1 MILSI
6 LKKIIGSKNNRDLR
20 RIRKTVAEIN
30 SLEES
35 LKLFSDKDLR
45 EKTNQFRD
53 RLASGE
59 QLDEMLAEAFATV
72 RETSRRVL
80 AMRHFD
86 VQLIGGITLHEGRIA
101 EMRTGEGKT
110 LAATLSAYLNA
121 LPAKGVHII
130 TVNDYL
136 AKRDAQWMLPLYRAL
151 GLSLGVIQSHRGGN
165 EASSFYC
172 SADDE
177 NGLTVSTRKEAYAAD
192 ITYGTNNEFGFDYLR
207 DNMAVSSE
215 QLVQGELFYSVID
228 EVDSILV
235 DEARTP
241 LIISGKVS
249 DSTKWY
255 SDFTRIVK
263 GMKRD
268 VHYEIDEAKKQ
279 VHTTEVGVEYVESK
293 LGIKNLYENT
303 QTNFIHYLTATLR
316 AKTIF
321 TKDVDYIIAD
331 GQIKIVDEF
340 TGRVLE
346 GRRYSDGLHQALEA
360 KENVKIQDEN
370 QTLASITYQNY
381 FRMYEN
387 LAGMTGTAK
396 TEEEEFVQI
405 YNLEVVEIPT
415 NLPIQRSDQQDAVYK
430 TNSAKLDAVIE
441 DIKLRNTKGQPILL
455 GTVSVEASEE
465 ISKLL
470 TSKGIVHNVLNAK
483 NHEEEANIVAQAG
496 RLGAVTVATN
506 MAGRGVDIKLGG
518 NPEDMAI
525 QLQIKENQQDNPNF
539 LKTKIVEFESKVEKE
554 KQDVLELGGLYVLG
568 TERHESRRIDN
579 QLRGR
584 SGRQGDP
591 GESRFYISLQDDLM
605 RRFQGER
612 IESIMNKLNL
622 PDEER
627 IEQSM
632 VTKSIE
638 RAQAQVESLNFEIR
652 KNVLKFD
659 QVLNQQRDV
668 IYKWRRELLRS
679 ESIHDLIEGWF
690 EDVVDL
696 ISKNI
701 ENYKK
706 SYESLDQFKDLV
718 ENELSELLSDAAKN
732 KLFQN
737 LEIND
742 NLDIEKSLKDLFYD
756 NEKQDENNFWNLA
769 RGSALSFIDQSWKD
783 HLAEMDYLRSGIGL
797 RAMGQRDPLVEYQNE
812 GYDLFEELIDNV
824 KFSVIRILLNFD
836 KNLIVQKEK
845 NIDDNVKEKTITKDK
860 IGRNDPCYCGSG
872 KKYKKCGMVDACI
885 KKS

>member
-1 MILSI
+1 MSIFKKVLSV
-6 LKKIIGSKNNRDLR
+6 GSGKLASELNSVVD
-20 RIRKTVAEIN
+20 AIN
-30 SLEES
+30 SKEQEFE
-35 LKLFSDKDLR
+35 KLSDQ
-45 EKTNQFRD
+45 EIKTNFQN
-53 RLASGE
+53 LSK
-59 QLDEMLAEAFATV
+59 QLNDSPSKIEVEAFAYT
-72 RETSRRVL
+72 REAAKRTL
-80 AMRHFD
+80 GQRHYD
-86 VQLIGGITLHEGRIA
+86 VQIFGGLVLLRNKIA
-101 EMRTGEGKT
+101 EMKTGEGKT
-110 LAATLSAYLNA
+110 LVSTLPISLMA
-121 LPAKGVHII
+121 LYKKGVHVV
-130 TVNDYL
+130 TVNEYL
-136 AKRDAQWMLPLYRAL
+136 AKRDAEWMSPIYEFL
-151 GLSLGVIQSHRGGN
+151 GLEVGLIH
-165 EASSFYC
+165 SSQDPLDK
-172 SADDE
+172 A
-177 NGLTVSTRKEAYAAD
+177 GAYQKD

-255 SDFTRIVK
+255 SDFTKIVK
-263 GMKRD
+263 GMKKD

-293 LGIKNLYENT
+293 LGISNLYENT

-321 TKDVDYIIAD
+321 TKDVDYIVSD

-405 YNLEVVEIPT
+405 YNLEVIEIPT
-415 NLPIQRSDQQDAVYK
+415 NLPIQRMDQQDAVYK
-430 TNSAKLDAVIE
+430 TNTAKLDAVIE
-441 DIKLRNTKGQPILL
+441 DIKIRNEKGQPILL

-465 ISKLL
+465 ISKIL

-483 NHEEEANIVAQAG
+483 NHEQEAHIIAQAG

-518 NPEDMAI
+518 NPEEMAI
-525 QLQIKENQQDNPNF
+525 QQQINENQQDNPSF
-539 LKTKIVEFESKVEKE
+539 LESKVLQFESQVQEE
-554 KQDVLELGGLYVLG
+554 KQKVIELGGLYVLG

-679 ESIHDLIEGWF
+679 EKINDLIESWLS
-690 EDVVDL
+690 DVLETVD
-696 ISKNI
+696 INI
-701 ENYKK
+701 ESYKK
-706 SYESLDQFKDLV
+706 SYENLEHFQELV
-718 ENELSELLSDAAKN
+718 ENELSELLSDVSRTKFIEN
-732 KLFQN
+732 LQINDDLDIYKN
-737 LEIND
+737 LE
-742 NLDIEKSLKDLFYD
+742 DLFRE
-756 NEKQDENNFWNLA
+756 NEVQDQSNFWNLA
-769 RGSALSFIDQSWKD
+769 RGSALSFIDQLWKD
-783 HLAEMDYLRSGIGL
+783 HLSEMDYLRSGIGL

-812 GYDLFEELIDNV
+812 GYDLFEDLINNV
-824 KFSVIRILLNFD
+824 KFSVIRILMNFD

-872 KKYKKCGMVDACI
+872 RKYKKCGLVDKCI

>member
-1 MILSI
+1 MSIFKKVLSV
-6 LKKIIGSKNNRDLR
+6 GSGKLASELNTVVDAINNKEQEFEKLSDQ
-20 RIRKTVAEIN
+20 EI
-30 SLEES
+30 
-35 LKLFSDKDLR
+35 
-45 EKTNQFRD
+45 KTNFQN
-53 RLASGE
+53 LYK
-59 QLDEMLAEAFATV
+59 QLNDSPSSIEVEAFAYT
-72 RETSRRVL
+72 REAAKRTL
-80 AMRHFD
+80 GQRHYD
-86 VQLIGGITLHEGRIA
+86 VQIFGGLVLLRNKIA
-101 EMRTGEGKT
+101 EMKTGEGKT
-110 LAATLSAYLNA
+110 LVSTLPISLMA
-121 LPAKGVHII
+121 LYKKGVHVV
-130 TVNDYL
+130 TVNEYL
-136 AKRDAQWMLPLYRAL
+136 AKRDAEWMSPIYEFL
-151 GLSLGVIQSHRGGN
+151 GLEVGLIH
-165 EASSFYC
+165 SSQDPLDK
-172 SADDE
+172 A
-177 NGLTVSTRKEAYAAD
+177 GAYQKD

-255 SDFTRIVK
+255 SDFTKIVK
-263 GMKRD
+263 GMKKD

-293 LGIKNLYENT
+293 LGISNLYENT

-321 TKDVDYIIAD
+321 TKDVDYIVSD

-405 YNLEVVEIPT
+405 YNLEVIEIPT
-415 NLPIQRSDQQDAVYK
+415 NLPIQRMDQQDAVYK
-430 TNSAKLDAVIE
+430 TNTAKLDAVIE
-441 DIKLRNTKGQPILL
+441 DIKIRNEKGQPILL

-465 ISKLL
+465 ISKIL

-483 NHEEEANIVAQAG
+483 NHEQEAHIIAQAG

-518 NPEDMAI
+518 NPEEMAI
-525 QLQIKENQQDNPNF
+525 QQQINENQQDNPSF
-539 LKTKIVEFESKVEKE
+539 LESKVLQFESQVQEE
-554 KQDVLELGGLYVLG
+554 KQKVIELGGLYVLG

-679 ESIHDLIEGWF
+679 EKINDLIESWLS
-690 EDVVDL
+690 DVLETVEN
-696 ISKNI
+696 NI
-701 ENYKK
+701 ESYKK
-706 SYESLDQFKDLV
+706 SYENLEHFQELV
-718 ENELSELLSDAAKN
+718 ENELSELLSAVSRTKFIENLQINDDLDIYK
-732 KLFQN
+732 N
-737 LEIND
+737 LE
-742 NLDIEKSLKDLFYD
+742 DLFRE
-756 NEKQDENNFWNLA
+756 NEVQDHSNFWNLA
-769 RGSALSFIDQSWKD
+769 RGSALSFIDQLWKD
-783 HLAEMDYLRSGIGL
+783 HLSEMDYLRSGIGL

-812 GYDLFEELIDNV
+812 GYDLFEDLINNV

-872 KKYKKCGMVDACI
+872 RKYKKCGLVDKCI

>member
-1 MILSI
+1 MSIFKKVLSV
-6 LKKIIGSKNNRDLR
+6 GSGKLASELNTVVDAINNKEQEFEKLSDQ
-20 RIRKTVAEIN
+20 EI
-30 SLEES
+30 
-35 LKLFSDKDLR
+35 
-45 EKTNQFRD
+45 KTNFQN
-53 RLASGE
+53 LYK
-59 QLDEMLAEAFATV
+59 QLNDSPSSIEVEAFAYT
-72 RETSRRVL
+72 REAAKRTL
-80 AMRHFD
+80 GQRHYD
-86 VQLIGGITLHEGRIA
+86 VQIFGGLVLLRNKIA
-101 EMRTGEGKT
+101 EMKTGEGKT
-110 LAATLSAYLNA
+110 LVSTLPISLMA
-121 LPAKGVHII
+121 LYKKGVHVV
-130 TVNDYL
+130 TVNEYL
-136 AKRDAQWMLPLYRAL
+136 AKRDAEWMSPIYEFL
-151 GLSLGVIQSHRGGN
+151 GLEVGLIH
-165 EASSFYC
+165 SSQDPLDK
-172 SADDE
+172 AA
-177 NGLTVSTRKEAYAAD
+177 AYQKD

-255 SDFTRIVK
+255 SDFTKIVK
-263 GMKRD
+263 GMKKD

-293 LGIKNLYENT
+293 LGISNLYENT

-321 TKDVDYIIAD
+321 TKDVDYIVSD

-405 YNLEVVEIPT
+405 YNLEVIEIPT
-415 NLPIQRSDQQDAVYK
+415 NLPIQRMDQQDAVYK
-430 TNSAKLDAVIE
+430 TNTAKLDAVIE
-441 DIKLRNTKGQPILL
+441 DIKIRNEKGQPILL

-465 ISKLL
+465 ISKIL

-483 NHEEEANIVAQAG
+483 NHEQEAQIIAQAG

-518 NPEDMAI
+518 NPEEMAT
-525 QLQIKENQQDNPNF
+525 QQQINENQQDNPSF
-539 LKTKIVEFESKVEKE
+539 LESKVLQFESEVQEE
-554 KQDVLELGGLYVLG
+554 KQKVIELGGLYVLG

-679 ESIHDLIEGWF
+679 EKINDLIESWLS
-690 EDVVDL
+690 DVLETVD
-696 ISKNI
+696 INI
-701 ENYKK
+701 ESYKK
-706 SYESLDQFKDLV
+706 SYENLEHFQELV
-718 ENELSELLSDAAKN
+718 ENELSELLSDVSRNKFMKN
-732 KLFQN
+732 LQINDDLDIYKN
-737 LEIND
+737 LE
-742 NLDIEKSLKDLFYD
+742 DLFRE
-756 NEKQDENNFWNLA
+756 NEIQDQSNFWNLA
-769 RGSALSFIDQSWKD
+769 RGSALSFIDQLWKD
-783 HLAEMDYLRSGIGL
+783 HLSEMDYLRSGIGL

-812 GYDLFEELIDNV
+812 GYDLFEDLINNV
-824 KFSVIRILLNFD
+824 KFSVIRILMNFD

-845 NIDDNVKEKTITKDK
+845 NIDDNVKEKTIPKDK

-872 KKYKKCGMVDACI
+872 KKYKKCGLVDKCI

>member
-1 MILSI
+1 LSI
-6 LKKIIGSKNNRDLR
+6 FKKVLSVGSGKLASELND
-20 RIRKTVAEIN
+20 VVQAIN
-30 SLEES
+30 DKEKEFE
-35 LKLFSDKDLR
+35 LFSDEEIKVNFQDLSQKLNGDPQSI
-45 EKTNQFRD
+45 EV
-53 RLASGE
+53 
-59 QLDEMLAEAFATV
+59 EAFAYI
-72 RETSRRVL
+72 REAAKRTL
-80 AMRHFD
+80 GQRHYD
-86 VQLIGGITLHEGRIA
+86 VQLFGGLVLLRNKIA
-101 EMRTGEGKT
+101 EMKTGEGKT
-110 LAATLSAYLNA
+110 LVSTLPISLMA
-121 LPAKGVHII
+121 LFKKGVHVV
-130 TVNDYL
+130 TVNEYL
-136 AKRDAQWMLPLYRAL
+136 AKRDAEWMSPIYKFL
-151 GLSLGVIQSHRGGN
+151 GLEV
-165 EASSFYC
+165 
-172 SADDE
+172 
-177 NGLTVSTRKEAYAAD
+177 GLIHSNQDPEEKNQAYKKD

-207 DNMAVSSE
+207 DNMAISSE

-255 SDFTRIVK
+255 SEFTKIVK

-279 VHTTEVGVEYVESK
+279 VHTTELGVEFVESK
-293 LGIKNLYENT
+293 LGISNLYENT
-303 QTNFIHYLTATLR
+303 KTNFIHYLTATLR

-321 TKDVDYIIAD
+321 VKDVDYIVSD

-360 KENVKIQDEN
+360 KENVRIQDEN

-415 NLPIQRSDQQDAVYK
+415 NLPIQRADQQDAVYK
-430 TNSAKLDAVIE
+430 TNNAKLDAVIE
-441 DIKLRNTKGQPILL
+441 DIKLRNQNGQPILL

-465 ISKLL
+465 ISKIL
-470 TSKGIVHNVLNAK
+470 TSKGIIHNVLNAK
-483 NHEEEANIVAQAG
+483 NHEQEANIIAQAG

-518 NPEDMAI
+518 NAEEMAL
-525 QLQIKENQQDNPNF
+525 QLQINENQQDNPNY
-539 LKTKIVEFESKVEKE
+539 LESKISELEENVSIEREK
-554 KQDVLELGGLYVLG
+554 VLSLGGLYVLG

-591 GESRFYISLQDDLM
+591 GESRFYISLQDELM

-612 IESIMNKLNL
+612 IESIMTKLNL
-622 PDEER
+622 PDDER

-679 ESIHDLIEGWF
+679 KNINGLIEGWLS
-690 EDVVDL
+690 DVLETVAN
-696 ISKNI
+696 NI
-701 ENYKK
+701 DSYKK
-706 SYESLDQFKDLV
+706 TYENLEHFNELV
-718 ENELSELLSDAAKN
+718 ENALGELLSDSVRSKFLKN
-732 KLFQN
+732 LQINDDLDIYKN
-737 LEIND
+737 LE
-742 NLDIEKSLKDLFYD
+742 NLFNE
-756 NEKQDENNFWNLA
+756 NEKQDVDNFWNLA

-783 HLAEMDYLRSGIGL
+783 HLSEMDYLRSGIGL

-812 GYDLFEELIDNV
+812 GYDLFEELINNV

-836 KNLIVQKEK
+836 KNLIVQKDK
-845 NIDDNVKEKTITKDK
+845 NIDDNVKEKVITKDK

-872 KKYKKCGMVDACI
+872 KKYKKCGLVDKCI

>member
-1 MILSI
+1 MSIFKKVLSV
-6 LKKIIGSKNNRDLR
+6 GSGKLASELND
-20 RIRKTVAEIN
+20 VVQAIN
-30 SLEES
+30 DKEKEFE
-35 LKLFSDKDLR
+35 LFSDEEIKVNFQDLSKKLNGDPQSI
-45 EKTNQFRD
+45 EI
-53 RLASGE
+53 
-59 QLDEMLAEAFATV
+59 EAFAYI
-72 RETSRRVL
+72 REAAKRTL
-80 AMRHFD
+80 GQRHYD
-86 VQLIGGITLHEGRIA
+86 VQLFGGLVLLRNKIA
-101 EMRTGEGKT
+101 EMKTGEGKT
-110 LAATLSAYLNA
+110 LVSTLPISLMA
-121 LPAKGVHII
+121 LFKKGVHVV
-130 TVNDYL
+130 TVNEYL
-136 AKRDAQWMLPLYRAL
+136 AKRDAEWMSPIYNFL
-151 GLSLGVIQSHRGGN
+151 GLEV
-165 EASSFYC
+165 
-172 SADDE
+172 
-177 NGLTVSTRKEAYAAD
+177 GLIHSNQNPEEKNQAYKKD

-207 DNMAVSSE
+207 DNMAISSE

-255 SDFTRIVK
+255 SEFTKIVK

-268 VHYEIDEAKKQ
+268 IHYEIDEAKKQ
-279 VHTTEVGVEYVESK
+279 VHTTELGVEFVESK
-293 LGIKNLYENT
+293 LGISNLYENT
-303 QTNFIHYLTATLR
+303 KTNFIHYLTATLR

-321 TKDVDYIIAD
+321 VKDVDYIVAD

-415 NLPIQRSDQQDAVYK
+415 NLPIQRADQQDAVYK
-430 TNSAKLDAVIE
+430 TNKAKLDAVIE
-441 DIKLRNTKGQPILL
+441 DIKHRNQNGQPILL

-465 ISKLL
+465 ISKIL

-483 NHEEEANIVAQAG
+483 NHEQEANIIAQAG
-496 RLGAVTVATN
+496 KLGAVTVATN

-518 NPEDMAI
+518 NAEEMAI
-525 QLQIKENQQDNPNF
+525 QLQIKENELENPNY
-539 LKTKIVEFESKVEKE
+539 LKSKISELEESVEKE
-554 KQDVLELGGLYVLG
+554 KEKVLSLGGLYVLG

-591 GESRFYISLQDDLM
+591 GESRFYISLQDELM

-622 PDEER
+622 PDDER

-679 ESIHDLIEGWF
+679 ESVSDLIEGWLS
-690 EDVVDL
+690 DVLETVEN
-696 ISKNI
+696 NI
-701 ENYKK
+701 ESYKK
-706 SYESLDQFKDLV
+706 SYENLEHFNELV
-718 ENELSELLSDAAKN
+718 ENELGELLSDSVRGKFLKN
-732 KLFQN
+732 LQ
-737 LEIND
+737 IND
-742 NLDIEKSLKDLFYD
+742 DLDIYKDLENLF
-756 NEKQDENNFWNLA
+756 NENKKQDIDNFWNLA

-783 HLAEMDYLRSGIGL
+783 HLSEMDYLRSGIGL

-812 GYDLFEELIDNV
+812 GYNLFEELINNV

-836 KNLIVQKEK
+836 KTLIVQKEK
-845 NIDDNVKEKTITKDK
+845 NIDDNVKEKVITKDK

-872 KKYKKCGMVDACI
+872 KKYKKCGLVDKCI

>member
-1 MILSI
+1 LSI
-6 LKKIIGSKNNRDLR
+6 FKKVLSVGSGKLASELNTVVDAINNKEQEFEKLSDQ
-20 RIRKTVAEIN
+20 EI
-30 SLEES
+30 
-35 LKLFSDKDLR
+35 
-45 EKTNQFRD
+45 KTNFQN
-53 RLASGE
+53 LYK
-59 QLDEMLAEAFATV
+59 QLNDSPSSIEVEAFAYT
-72 RETSRRVL
+72 REAAKRTL
-80 AMRHFD
+80 GQRHYD
-86 VQLIGGITLHEGRIA
+86 VQIFGGLVLLRNKIA
-101 EMRTGEGKT
+101 EMKTGEGKT
-110 LAATLSAYLNA
+110 LVSTLPISLMA
-121 LPAKGVHII
+121 LYKKGVHVV
-130 TVNDYL
+130 TVNEYL
-136 AKRDAQWMLPLYRAL
+136 AKRDAEWMSPIYEFL
-151 GLSLGVIQSHRGGN
+151 GLEVGLIH
-165 EASSFYC
+165 SSQDPLDK
-172 SADDE
+172 AA
-177 NGLTVSTRKEAYAAD
+177 AYQKD

-207 DNMAVSSE
+207 DNMAISSE

-255 SDFTRIVK
+255 SDFTKIVK
-263 GMKRD
+263 GMKKE

-279 VHTTEVGVEYVESK
+279 VHTTESGVEYVESK
-293 LGIKNLYENT
+293 LGISNLYENT

-321 TKDVDYIIAD
+321 TKDVDYIVSD

-405 YNLEVVEIPT
+405 YNLEVIEIPT
-415 NLPIQRSDQQDAVYK
+415 NLPIQRMDQQDAVYK
-430 TNSAKLDAVIE
+430 TNTAKLDAVIE
-441 DIKLRNTKGQPILL
+441 DIKIRNEKGQPILL

-465 ISKLL
+465 ISKIL

-483 NHEEEANIVAQAG
+483 NHEQEAQIISQAG

-518 NPEDMAI
+518 NPEEIAI
-525 QLQIKENQQDNPNF
+525 QQQINENQQDNPSF
-539 LKTKIVEFESKVEKE
+539 LESKVLQFESQVQEE
-554 KQDVLELGGLYVLG
+554 KQKVIELGGLYVLG

-679 ESIHDLIEGWF
+679 EKINDLIESWLS
-690 EDVVDL
+690 DVLETVDN
-696 ISKNI
+696 NI
-701 ENYKK
+701 ESYKK
-706 SYESLDQFKDLV
+706 TYENLEHFQELV
-718 ENELSELLSDAAKN
+718 ENELSELLSDVSRTKFIEN
-732 KLFQN
+732 LQINDDLDIYKN
-737 LEIND
+737 LE
-742 NLDIEKSLKDLFYD
+742 DLFRE
-756 NEKQDENNFWNLA
+756 NEVQDQSNFWNLA
-769 RGSALSFIDQSWKD
+769 RGSALSFIDQLWKD
-783 HLAEMDYLRSGIGL
+783 HLSEMDYLRSGIGL

-812 GYDLFEELIDNV
+812 GYDLFEDLINNV

-836 KNLIVQKEK
+836 KNLIVKKEK
-845 NIDDNVKEKTITKDK
+845 NIDDNVKEKTIPKDK

-872 KKYKKCGMVDACI
+872 KKYKKCGLVDKCI

>member
-1 MILSI
+1 MSIFKKVLSV
-6 LKKIIGSKNNRDLR
+6 GSGKLASELND
-20 RIRKTVAEIN
+20 VVQAIN
-30 SLEES
+30 DKEKEFE
-35 LKLFSDKDLR
+35 LFSDEEIKVNFQDLSKKLNGDPQSI
-45 EKTNQFRD
+45 EI
-53 RLASGE
+53 
-59 QLDEMLAEAFATV
+59 EAFAYI
-72 RETSRRVL
+72 REAAKRTL
-80 AMRHFD
+80 GQRHYD
-86 VQLIGGITLHEGRIA
+86 VQLFGGLVLLRNKIA
-101 EMRTGEGKT
+101 EMKTGEGKT
-110 LAATLSAYLNA
+110 LVSTLPISLMT
-121 LPAKGVHII
+121 LFKKGVHVV
-130 TVNDYL
+130 TVNEYL
-136 AKRDAQWMLPLYRAL
+136 AKRDAEWMSPIYNFL
-151 GLSLGVIQSHRGGN
+151 GLEV
-165 EASSFYC
+165 
-172 SADDE
+172 
-177 NGLTVSTRKEAYAAD
+177 GLIHSNQNPEEKNQAYKKD

-207 DNMAVSSE
+207 DNMAISSE

-255 SDFTRIVK
+255 SEFTKIVK

-268 VHYEIDEAKKQ
+268 IHYEIDEAKKQ
-279 VHTTEVGVEYVESK
+279 VHTTELGVEFVESK
-293 LGIKNLYENT
+293 LGISNLYENT
-303 QTNFIHYLTATLR
+303 KTNFIHYLTATLR

-321 TKDVDYIIAD
+321 VKDVDYIVAD

-415 NLPIQRSDQQDAVYK
+415 NLPIQRADQQDAVYK
-430 TNSAKLDAVIE
+430 TNKAKLDAVIE
-441 DIKLRNTKGQPILL
+441 DIKHRNQNGQPILL

-465 ISKLL
+465 ISKVL

-483 NHEEEANIVAQAG
+483 NHEQEANIIAQAG
-496 RLGAVTVATN
+496 KLGAVTVATN

-518 NPEDMAI
+518 NAEEMAI
-525 QLQIKENQQDNPNF
+525 QLQIKENELENPNY
-539 LKTKIVEFESKVEKE
+539 LKSKILELEENVEREKE
-554 KQDVLELGGLYVLG
+554 KVLSLGGLYVLG

-591 GESRFYISLQDDLM
+591 GESRFYISLQDELM

-622 PDEER
+622 PDDER

-679 ESIHDLIEGWF
+679 ESVSDLIEGWLS
-690 EDVVDL
+690 DVLETVEN
-696 ISKNI
+696 NI
-701 ENYKK
+701 ESYKK
-706 SYESLDQFKDLV
+706 SYENLEHFNELV
-718 ENELSELLSDAAKN
+718 ENELGELLSDSVRGKFLKN
-732 KLFQN
+732 IQ
-737 LEIND
+737 IND
-742 NLDIEKSLKDLFYD
+742 DLDIYKDLENLF
-756 NEKQDENNFWNLA
+756 NENKKQDIDNFWNLA
-769 RGSALSFIDQSWKD
+769 KGSALSFIDQSWKD
-783 HLAEMDYLRSGIGL
+783 HLSEMDYLRSGIGL

-812 GYDLFEELIDNV
+812 GYDLFEELINNV

-836 KNLIVQKEK
+836 KTLIVQKEK
-845 NIDDNVKEKTITKDK
+845 NIDDNVKEKVITKDK

-872 KKYKKCGMVDACI
+872 KKYKKCGLVDKCI

>member
-1 MILSI
+1 MSIFKKVLSV
-6 LKKIIGSKNNRDLR
+6 GSGKLATELNT
-20 RIRKTVAEIN
+20 IVAAIN
-30 SLEES
+30 SKEQEFE
-35 LKLFSDKDLR
+35 KFSDQ
-45 EKTNQFRD
+45 EIKTNFQN
-53 RLASGE
+53 LSE
-59 QLDEMLAEAFATV
+59 QLEDSSQNIEVEAFAYT
-72 RETSRRVL
+72 REAAKRTL
-80 AMRHFD
+80 GQRHYD
-86 VQLIGGITLHEGRIA
+86 VQIFGGLVLLRNKIA
-101 EMRTGEGKT
+101 EMKTGEGKT
-110 LAATLSAYLNA
+110 LVSTLPISLMA
-121 LPAKGVHII
+121 LYKKGVHVV
-130 TVNDYL
+130 TVNEYL
-136 AKRDAQWMLPLYRAL
+136 AKRDAEWMSPVYEFL
-151 GLSLGVIQSHRGGN
+151 GLEVGLIHSNQDPLDKA
-165 EASSFYC
+165 ASY
-172 SADDE
+172 
-177 NGLTVSTRKEAYAAD
+177 KKD

-207 DNMAVSSE
+207 DNMAVSNE

-268 VHYEIDEAKKQ
+268 IHYEIDEAKKQ
-279 VHTTEVGVEYVESK
+279 VHTTEAGVEYVESK
-293 LGIKNLYENT
+293 LGITNLYENT

-321 TKDVDYIIAD
+321 TKDVDYIVSD

-415 NLPIQRSDQQDAVYK
+415 NLPIQRMDQQDAVYK
-430 TNSAKLDAVIE
+430 TNTAKLDAVIE
-441 DIKLRNTKGQPILL
+441 DIKIRNDKGQPILL

-483 NHEEEANIVAQAG
+483 NHEQEAHIIAQAG
-496 RLGAVTVATN
+496 RMGAVTVATN

-518 NPEDMAI
+518 NPEEMAI
-525 QLQIKENQQDNPNF
+525 QQQIKENQQDNQEY
-539 LKTKIVEFESKVEKE
+539 LASKISKFESEVEKE
-554 KQDVLELGGLYVLG
+554 KKRVLELGGLYVLG

-679 ESIHDLIEGWF
+679 KNIKNLIEGWF
-690 EDVVDL
+690 EDVADIV
-696 ISKNI
+696 SNNI
-701 ENYKK
+701 ESYKK
-706 SYESLDQFKDLV
+706 NYETLEDFKNFVD
-718 ENELSELLSDAAKN
+718 NELSELLSDASKN
-732 KLFQN
+732 KLIQK

-742 NLDIEKSLKDLFYD
+742 NLDIKKSLEELFYN
-756 NEKQDENNFWNLA
+756 NENQDINNFWNLA
-769 RGSALSFIDQSWKD
+769 RNSALSFIDQSWKD

-797 RAMGQRDPLVEYQNE
+797 RAMGQRDPLVEYQKE

-836 KNLIVQKEK
+836 KNLIVKKEK